1 MTMTNSTYEG
11 GYHDSW
17 EAFIE
22 DFTASA
28 YRKAHGRGEATTPGT
43 MSIILAGQRPFLQRE
58 QTDRQ
63 AKEAL
68 RAQLAAA
75 ELARMT
81 DRNPNATRYGVD
93 SAALRTL
100 GGPHLTATTAAER
113 RAHARA
119 DRAFWRSA
127 RNTQHRDRI
136 AADEHAP
143 NLPMWRVLNAAKDP
157 ATTADVE
164 AWETVLVEMRR
175 LAGATLRTRTKHPA
189 VPYNPAGMTPER
201 ALEIAIGVLNSSH
214 PRPA

>member
-11 GYHDSW
+11 TYHDSW

-43 MSIILAGQRPFLQRE
+43 MSIILSGQRPFLQRE
-58 QTDRQ
+58 QRDRE
-63 AKEAL
+63 AKAVL
-68 RAQLAAA
+68 CAQLAAA

-81 DRNPNATRYGVD
+81 NRNPNATRYRVD
-93 SAALRTL
+93 SAALCTL
-100 GGPHLTATTAAER
+100 GGPRLKATTVAER

-119 DRAFWRSA
+119 DRAFWRST

-136 AADEHAP
+136 AADEHTP
-143 NLPMWRVLNAAKDP
+143 NLPMWRVLNATKDP
-157 ATTADVE
+157 ATMADAE

-175 LAGATLRTRTKHPA
+175 LAGATLRTRNKRPA
-189 VPYNPAGMTPER
+189 VAYNPAGMTPER
-201 ALEIAIGVLNSSH
+201 ALEIAIGVINSSH
-214 PRPA
+214 ARPA